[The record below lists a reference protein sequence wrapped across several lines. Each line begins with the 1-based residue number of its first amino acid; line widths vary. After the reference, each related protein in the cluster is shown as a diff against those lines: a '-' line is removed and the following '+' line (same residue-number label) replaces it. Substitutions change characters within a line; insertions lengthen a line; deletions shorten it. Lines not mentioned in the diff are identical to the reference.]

1 MDIIIIAAIAFWLGA
16 RFRAVFDRI
25 LFREILKDLGISEQQ
40 LRNLARDKQALIDDP
55 DNTPAA
61 PAAAAPQDH
70 IEIRV
75 EQHQGQL
82 YAFRLDNDRFLAQ
95 GSSPDDLIARIAE
108 SYKNTKFTVA
118 KDQGADLM
126 KNG

>member
-1 MDIIIIAAIAFWLGA
+1 MELIIVTVIAFWLGA

-25 LFREILKDLGISEQQ
+25 LFREILKDLGITEQQ
-40 LRNLARDKQALIDDP
+40 LRNLARDKQSLIDDP
-55 DNTPAA
+55 EEIPEHAA
-61 PAAAAPQDH
+61 SMQPRDH

-82 YAFRLDNDRFLAQ
+82 YAFRISDDRFLGQ
-95 GSSPDDLIARIAE
+95 GATPDDLIARIAE
-108 SYKNTKFTVA
+108 TYKNTKFTVP
-118 KDQGADLM
+118 KDQGAELM

>member
-1 MDIIIIAAIAFWLGA
+1 MELIIVSVIAFWLGA

-25 LFREILKDLGISEQQ
+25 LFREILKDLGITEQQ
-40 LRNLARDKQALIDDP
+40 LKNLARDKQALIDDP
-55 DNTPAA
+55 ESTSME
-61 PAAAAPQDH
+61 PAAAAPEDH

-82 YAFRLDNDRFLAQ
+82 YAFRVDDDRFLGQ
-95 GSSPDDLIARIAE
+95 GATPDDLIARIAE
-108 SYKNTKFTVA
+108 TYKNTKFTVA
-118 KDQGADLM
+118 KDQGAELM

>member
-1 MDIIIIAAIAFWLGA
+1 M
-16 RFRAVFDRI
+16 FDRL
-25 LFREILKDLGISEQQ
+25 LFREILKDLGITEQQ
-40 LRNLARDKQALIDDP
+40 LRNLARDKQALIDDSEEIP
-55 DNTPAA
+55 EHAA
-61 PAAAAPQDH
+61 SMQPRDH

-82 YAFRLDNDRFLAQ
+82 YAFRIDDNRFLGQ
-95 GSSPDDLIARIAE
+95 GATPDDLIARIAE

>member
-1 MDIIIIAAIAFWLGA
+1 MDIIIITVVAFWLGSKS
-16 RFRAVFDRI
+16 RAIFDRI
-25 LFREILKDLGISEQQ
+25 LFREILKDLGITEQQ
-40 LRNLARDKQALIDDP
+40 MRNLARDKQHLVDDVEE
-55 DNTPAA
+55 TPRE
-61 PAAAAPQDH
+61 PAAAIARDH

-82 YAFRLDNDRFLAQ
+82 YAFRLSDDRFLGQ
-95 GSSPDDLIARIAE
+95 GATPDDLIARIAE

-118 KDQGADLM
+118 KDQGAELM